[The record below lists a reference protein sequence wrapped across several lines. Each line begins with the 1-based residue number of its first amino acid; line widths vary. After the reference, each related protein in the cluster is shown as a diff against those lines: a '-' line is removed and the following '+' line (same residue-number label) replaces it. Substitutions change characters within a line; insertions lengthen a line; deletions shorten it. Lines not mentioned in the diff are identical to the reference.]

1 MSVSTFLH
9 VRILHPV
16 TTRFPVLLPG
26 DEPLLPTE
34 EAQPLIDQ
42 GLAKLA
48 ALPDPVPAAPG
59 DEATATDT
67 TQAGVEQENIDSDP
81 ATVDP
86 STIIQ
91 PFDPAKIDI
100 QTRQGSIDTILKRL
114 KHGEID
120 LETPFQRQAD
130 LWKDREQSRLIESI
144 LIRFPLPAFYFDG
157 SNPEK
162 WLVVDGL
169 QRLSSLRRF
178 VIEKSLKLRGLE
190 YLTQFEGLS
199 YDELPRPLQR
209 TIEET
214 QITQYIIQAGTPER
228 VKFNLFKRINTG
240 GLTLTSQEIRHAL
253 NQGIPA
259 SFVAEIADSAAFV
272 MATGGSV
279 SPRRMDDRDFVM
291 RFIAFYLRP
300 YTQYQPELD
309 TYLNTQMAGL
319 SALSPSERDALFDAF
334 VRAMVLAGN
343 IFGRQA
349 FRKMTTLTPKGVNP
363 INKALFEVWS
373 VCLSRLTAEQGQ
385 VLINRS
391 REVIRAS
398 VKLIKNDQFLR
409 AISAATGDRRR
420 VIERFSAVEHLIVAE
435 LHASSSVDAFVPGF
449 SLANDNNQLLPPFGE
464 N

>member
-1 MSVSTFLH
+1 MSVLLR
-9 VRILHPV
+9 VRILHSVPTHV
-16 TTRFPVLLPG
+16 PVLLPG
-26 DEPLLPTE
+26 DEPTLSAN
-34 EAQPLIDQ
+34 EANQLIAD
-42 GLAKLA
+42 GLAELA
-48 ALPDPVPAAPG
+48 PLPDPVPASRG

-67 TQAGVEQENIDSDP
+67 TQAGVEQETIESDSPTDSTDP
-81 ATVDP
+81 AAIT
-86 STIIQ
+86 Q

-114 KHGEID
+114 KHGEIN
-120 LETPFQRQAD
+120 LQTPFQRQAD

-178 VIEKSLKLRGLE
+178 VIDKDLKLRGLE
-190 YLTQFEGLS
+190 YLKQFENMG
-199 YDELPRPLQR
+199 YDDLPRPLQR

-253 NQGIPA
+253 NQGVPA
-259 SFVAEIADSAAFV
+259 DFVAELAESPAFLT
-272 MATGGSV
+272 ATGGSI

-300 YTQYQPELD
+300 YEKYVPELD
-309 TYLNTQMAGL
+309 TYLNAQMATL
-319 SALSPSERDALFDAF
+319 ATLAPVERASLKADFEH
-334 VRAMVLAGN
+334 AMLLAHD

-349 FRKMTTLTPKGVNP
+349 FRKLTTLTPKGVNP

-373 VCLSRLTAEQGQ
+373 VCLSRLTPAQGKA
-385 VLINRS
+385 LIDRK
-391 REVIRAS
+391 REVLKALVR
-398 VKLIKNDQFLR
+398 LIKSDQFLR

-435 LHASSSVDAFVPGF
+435 LRATDVDAFVPDF
-449 SLANDNNQLLPPFGE
+449 VMAPTTSQQLPPFIDTL
-464 N
+464 

>member
-1 MSVSTFLH
+1 MSIFLR
-9 VRILHPV
+9 VRILHSVPTHV
-16 TTRFPVLLPG
+16 PVLLPG
-26 DEPLLPTE
+26 DEPTLSTD
-34 EAQPLIDQ
+34 EANQLIAD
-42 GLAKLA
+42 GLAELA
-48 ALPDPVPAAPG
+48 PLPDPVPAAAG
-59 DEATATDT
+59 DEATTTDT
-67 TQAGVEQENIDSDP
+67 TQAGVEQETTDSDP
-81 ATVDP
+81 ASTDP
-86 STIIQ
+86 STITQ

-100 QTRQGSIDTILKRL
+100 QTRQASIDTILKRL
-114 KHGEID
+114 QHKEID
-120 LETPFQRQAD
+120 LQTPFQRQAD

-190 YLTQFEGLS
+190 YLPQFEGFS
-199 YDELPRPLQR
+199 YDDLPRPLQR

-214 QITQYIIQAGTPER
+214 QITQYIIQAGTPEI

-259 SFVAEIADSAAFV
+259 EFVAELAQSSAFLT
-272 MATGGSV
+272 ATGGSI

-300 YTQYQPELD
+300 YIKYVPELD
-309 TYLNTQMAGL
+309 TYLNTQMATL
-319 SALSPSERDALFDAF
+319 AILTPAERDTMKADFE
-334 VRAMVLAGN
+334 RAMLLAHD

-349 FRKMTTLTPKGVNP
+349 FRKVTTLTPKGVNP

-373 VCLSRLTAEQGQ
+373 VCLSRLSPEQGKA
-385 VLINRS
+385 LIDRK
-391 REVIRAS
+391 REVLKGLVR
-398 VKLIKNDQFLR
+398 LIKSEPFQR
-409 AISAATGDRRR
+409 VISAATGDRRR
-420 VIERFSAVEHLIVAE
+420 VIERFSTIEHLIVGE
-435 LHASSSVDAFVPGF
+435 LRATDVDVFVPGF
-449 SLANDNNQLLPPFGE
+449 TLAPANNQLLPPSTD